1 MKLKFITILAAV
13 LTLWSAALHASCGS
27 AFCAVNTNWNLHG
40 LAAEPGWRLDLRYE
54 YINQDQPMA
63 GSDKVVVGQVPR
75 DHDELKTIN
84 RNYLGTLDYTINEQ
98 WGVSATAPVSDRFH
112 THIQSDSG
120 APEQWDFTRL
130 GDARVLGRYQLRSE
144 NQEKLSLG
152 FYGFNFGLKLPTGDR
167 DLRNADGERAERT
180 LQPGTGTTDLLLGA
194 YYNQVLP
201 NSGSSWFVQGLVQSP
216 LNSREDYRPG
226 QRVSFD
232 VGYRYEA
239 TEKIGLMI
247 QLNALHRGRDSGLQ
261 AEPEDSGGKFLFL
274 SPGISY
280 AVTKSFQVYGFIQ
293 KPLYQYVNGVQLT
306 ADWSAVAGLS
316 THF

>member
-1 MKLKFITILAAV
+1 M
-13 LTLWSAALHASCGS
+13 HASCGS

-201 NSGSSWFVQGLVQSP
+201 NSGSSWFVQGLAAITAEQQGGLPARAARVVRRGLSLRGDGENRAHDP
-216 LNSREDYRPG
+216 AECAAPG
-226 QRVSFD
+226 Q
-232 VGYRYEA
+232 E
-239 TEKIGLMI
+239 
-247 QLNALHRGRDSGLQ
+247 
-261 AEPEDSGGKFLFL
+261 
-274 SPGISY
+274 
-280 AVTKSFQVYGFIQ
+280 
-293 KPLYQYVNGVQLT
+293 T
-306 ADWSAVAGLS
+306 AGCRPSRRTAAAS
-316 THF
+316 SCF